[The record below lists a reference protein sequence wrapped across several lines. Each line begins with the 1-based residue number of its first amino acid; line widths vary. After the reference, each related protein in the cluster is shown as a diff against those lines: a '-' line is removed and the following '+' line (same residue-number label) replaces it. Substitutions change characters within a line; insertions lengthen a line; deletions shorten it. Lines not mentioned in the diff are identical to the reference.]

1 MKEKKLKMNNKKF
14 VTIWCIVLAVLLV
27 LDITA
32 TILMNFFALSMEIF
46 LGRGAQVTTVPDETK
61 DWNTH
66 FYEASYTG
74 DDLMDYTQ
82 SVALSLAE
90 EGEVLFKNDGVLP
103 LAEGTKVTP
112 FGYRY
117 LNPVYGGTGSG
128 NVNTDS
134 EYIVSPQKALAE
146 YFDVNT
152 AMEEHLSKAKALG
165 MNADGYEKANEEGGF
180 EGAGKDIIEYEMGTY
195 SGMESD
201 VAGTTGIVF
210 IGRVGG
216 EGSDVQADVEGSAI
230 YGKGYADGTAHQ
242 LALSEAEK
250 EMIRFSNQNCE
261 NTVVILNTSNVM
273 EIADLIAEEG
283 DLSADAILW
292 VGGPGAQGFEA
303 MGEILCGK
311 VNPSGKATDTWMT
324 DIMSNPTSANFG
336 NYEYNNLYLTTG
348 GFPNPVGEATEMNF
362 LEYEENIYVG
372 YRFYETVY
380 DTNGTFEV
388 FGNKNASYDEA
399 VQIPFGYGLSYGT
412 DFTQEI
418 TSFDDSSDQINVTV
432 TVTNNGTQAG
442 KEVVQIYYNPPYTEY
457 DAENGIEKSTAN
469 LIAFEKTGDIAPGA
483 SEEVALSFA
492 KEDMASYS
500 YKHENSDGT
509 IGAYVLEAG
518 DYVISANAD
527 SHTEYASVVSTVADT
542 IWYDSEN
549 PRQSEIDAQS
559 KLDENGNPTGVP
571 AKAEADENAQFVAA
585 SNLFQ
590 EMSDHMEQ
598 TSQLTRKSGTLVNT
612 ATSPTEDERTAPDG
626 VGKDN
631 GDGTMTLSPI
641 DLSTDTTL
649 GNVEESKVYETED
662 QTLSAE
668 NGLTLSE
675 LRGVSYYD
683 ERWDLLLDQL
693 DFENPELFVALAASY
708 DQTGAISE
716 ISKPAT
722 VDYDGPQG
730 IVGSITDSLEY
741 TAYPSEPIVAA
752 TFNTDL
758 AYAWGEAVGME
769 AMSAGVNSWY
779 APAMNIHRSPFSGR
793 NFEYYSEDPYL
804 SGMMGAYEVS
814 GCSDQGLIT
823 TIKHF
828 ALNDEECYDNDR
840 SRVAIWCNEQA
851 IREVYV
857 RPFEIAVKNAKM
869 TLKYISD
876 DQGNTST
883 KVMRGATGI
892 MNCMNYWGF
901 TWGGSSYA
909 LNTELLRNE
918 WGFEGMVISDMVMN
932 AGSNSVDQA
941 LRSGT
946 DTWMAWGNSFIT
958 LIEDTS
964 SNTGIATIK
973 HAVKDM
979 SYAIVNSRAMN
990 DVAPGTTITY
1000 KMSPWKVG
1008 LWISNISV
1016 AVLIVLMAFVM
1027 VRRTKDAK
1035 IHPEN
1040 YKLPKSKKNK
1050 KNEGM
1055 ADNKEE

>member
-14 VTIWCIVLAVLLV
+14 VKIWCVVLALVLV

-32 TILMNFFALSMEIF
+32 TILMNFFSLSMEIF

-61 DWNTH
+61 DWDTH
-66 FYEASYTG
+66 YYNAEYTES
-74 DDLMDYTQ
+74 DLMDYTQ
-82 SVALSLAE
+82 AIALALAE
-90 EGEVLFKNDGVLP
+90 EGEVLFKNNGVLP

-134 EYIVSPQKALAE
+134 EYIVTPQKALAE

-152 AMEEHLSKAKALG
+152 EMEALLGKAKAFG
-165 MNADGYEKANEEGGF
+165 MNADEYAKPNEEGGF
-180 EGAGKDIIEYEMGTY
+180 EGAGKAIIEYEAGTY
-195 SGMESD
+195 DGMESS
-201 VAGTTGIVF
+201 ASGTTGIVF

-230 YGKGYADGTAHQ
+230 YGKGYVDGTAHQ
-242 LALSEAEK
+242 LQLSEAEK
-250 EMIRFSNQNCE
+250 EMIRFSKANCDH
-261 NTVVILNTSNVM
+261 TVVILNTSNVM
-273 EIADLIAEEG
+273 EIADIMADDG
-283 DLSADAILW
+283 DLSADAVLW

-311 VNPSGKATDTWMT
+311 VNPSGKSPDTWMT
-324 DIMSNPTSANFG
+324 DIMSDPVSSNFG
-336 NYEYNNLYLTTG
+336 NYEYNNLYLVAG
-348 GFPNPVGEATEMNF
+348 GFPTPVGDSTEMNF

-372 YRFYETVY
+372 YRYYETVF
-380 DTNGTFEV
+380 DTNGTYNV
-388 FGNKNASYDEA
+388 FGNQNASYEDA

-418 TSFDDSSDQINVTV
+418 TSFDDSTDEIRMIV

-442 KEVVQIYYNPPYTEY
+442 KATVQIYYNPPYTNY
-457 DAENGIEKSTAN
+457 DVESGIEKSTAN
-469 LIAFEKTGDIAPGA
+469 LIAFDKTDDIAPGA
-483 SEEVALSFA
+483 SVEVPISFA

-500 YKHENSDGT
+500 YKHENNDGT
-509 IGAYVLEAG
+509 VGAYVLEAG

-527 SHTEYASVVSTVADT
+527 SHTEYAIAVSTVSDT

-559 KLDENGNPTGVP
+559 KLDDEGNPTGEP
-571 AKAEADENAQFVAA
+571 ENPDVAAFTAA

-590 EMSDHMEQ
+590 NMSDHMEQ
-598 TSQLTRKSGTLVNT
+598 TSQLTRKSGILVNT
-612 ATSPTEDERTAPDG
+612 ATSPTEDERTAPEG
-626 VGKDN
+626 IGKDN

-641 DLSTDTTL
+641 DLDTDTTL
-649 GNVEESKVYETED
+649 GNVEGSKVYTTEA
-662 QTLSAE
+662 QTLDAE

-675 LRGVSYYD
+675 LRGADYYD
-683 ERWDLLLDQL
+683 ERWDLLLNQL
-693 DFENPELFVALAASY
+693 NFDNPDLYIALAASY
-708 DQTGAISE
+708 DQTGAIAE

-741 TAYPSEPIVAA
+741 TAYPSEPVVAA
-752 TFNTDL
+752 TFNKDL
-758 AYAWGEAVGME
+758 AYAWGEAVGQE

-793 NFEYYSEDPYL
+793 NFEYYSEDPFL

-840 SRVAIWCNEQA
+840 SRVSIWCNEQA

-857 RPFEIAVKNAKM
+857 KPFEIAVKNARM
-869 TLKYISD
+869 TLNYISD

-909 LNTELLRNE
+909 LNTDLLRNE
-918 WGFEGMVISDMVMN
+918 WGFQGMIISDMVMN

-946 DTWMAWGNSFIT
+946 DTWMAWGDAFTS
-958 LIEDTS
+958 LIEDTKS
-964 SNTGIATIK
+964 DTGVAVIK
-973 HAVKDM
+973 RAVKNM
-979 SYAIVNSRAMN
+979 CYAIVNSRAMN

-1000 KMSPWKVG
+1000 KMSPWKIG
-1008 LWISNISV
+1008 LWIANIFT
-1016 AVLIVLMAFVM
+1016 AALIIIMAFVM
-1027 VRRTKDAK
+1027 VQRTKDAK
-1035 IHPEN
+1035 VHPEN
-1040 YKLPKSKKNK
+1040 YKLPKTKKNTK
-1050 KNEGM
+1050 VIE
-1055 ADNKEE
+1055 DNKEE